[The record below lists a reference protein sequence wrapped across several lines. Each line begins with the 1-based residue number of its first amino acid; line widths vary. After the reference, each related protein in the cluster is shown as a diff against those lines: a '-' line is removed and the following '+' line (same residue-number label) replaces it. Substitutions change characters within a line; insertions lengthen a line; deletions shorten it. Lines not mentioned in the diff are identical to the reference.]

1 MTRLVR
7 IVSVTGAG
15 VVFRNAY
22 GRHGETERRG
32 VARFIACA
40 ELDVKATARAAS
52 PKATWARAQRAPR
65 AARPVARVRVTPRQ
79 RVAAEQAR
87 ARGAA

>member
-15 VVFRNAY
+15 VVYRNAY

-52 PKATWARAQRAPR
+52 PKATWARAQRAPK
-65 AARPVARVRVTPRQ
+65 AARPRAAKRVTSKQ

-87 ARGAA
+87 ARGTP